1 MMNDDDYK
9 QIKLTVL
16 LRNPFVIW
24 FQIMLHARRLRVDE
38 SEEFQK
44 TDLSSSTLRKNKR
57 PGTINDEQLL
67 DFQLEKSR
75 LVLVFAS
82 NTQDFKIE
90 LRKTRN
96 KLSETIK
103 HERSLKCLSFRLLIL
118 TASWT
123 INFYRPSQIR
133 ENKLICSASFDY
145 FCVLFRLHPKHFPS
159 IKWRW
164 QIR

>member
-67 DFQLEKSR
+67 DF
-75 LVLVFAS
+75 
-82 NTQDFKIE
+82 
-90 LRKTRN
+90 
-96 KLSETIK
+96 
-103 HERSLKCLSFRLLIL
+103 
-118 TASWT
+118 
-123 INFYRPSQIR
+123 
-133 ENKLICSASFDY
+133 
-145 FCVLFRLHPKHFPS
+145 
-159 IKWRW
+159 
-164 QIR
+164 